1 MLFNFATVGAFLVLA
16 FIFVFASLAASRL
29 VAPHNPYPEKAVTY
43 ECGEPPI
50 GPSWI
55 RFNNRFY
62 IIAMIFLLF
71 DVEIVFILPC
81 AVIFRSWAG
90 GAVGW
95 FIFLEIFIF
104 VLILLGGLAYVWAK
118 GDLSWV
124 KTTHTPTE
132 EEQVVSMDGEILPP
146 SAGAIPA
153 GPPERECRTN
163 E

>member
-1 MLFNFATVGAFLVLA
+1 MLFNFATVGAFLFLA
-16 FIFVFASLAASRL
+16 FIFVFVSLVASRL
-29 VAPHNPYPEKAVTY
+29 VAPHNVYPEKTLTY
-43 ECGEPPI
+43 ECGEPPV

-81 AVIFRSWAG
+81 AVVFREWAG
-90 GAVGW
+90 GAAGW
-95 FIFLEIFIF
+95 FIFLEILIF

-124 KTTHTPTE
+124 KTTHTQTE
-132 EEQVVSMDGEILPP
+132 EGQAVSVDGELLPP
-146 SAGAIPA
+146 SK
-153 GPPERECRTN
+153 GPILDETPERECRSN